1 MFEFQS
7 YAEKNREFWLR
18 ECKRLE
24 EGYKKAIEEV
34 QHSCLAHDEQYATR
48 AKKLEYQHAE
58 KKEQMRLTLAKYK
71 DKC

>member
-1 MFEFQS
+1 M
-7 YAEKNREFWLR
+7 R

-58 KKEQMRLTLAKYK
+58 KKEQMRLTLKYK